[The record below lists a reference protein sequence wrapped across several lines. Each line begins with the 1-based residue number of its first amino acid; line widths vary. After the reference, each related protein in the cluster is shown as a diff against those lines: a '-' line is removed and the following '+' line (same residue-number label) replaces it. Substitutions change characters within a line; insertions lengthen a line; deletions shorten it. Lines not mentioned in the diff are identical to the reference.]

1 MKQVIH
7 QTIGSFEKGNDRIT
21 FKKEHNCD
29 YKNITCEYQNEIGKF
44 ISVERL
50 EPLKNVVAVTRRM
63 LVNHETM

>member
-1 MKQVIH
+1 MTGSHLKKNIIVI
-7 QTIGSFEKGNDRIT
+7 T
-21 FKKEHNCD
+21 
-29 YKNITCEYQNEIGKF
+29 KNITCEYQNEIGKF